1 MTIGPGSTVKL
12 DDFVYSGP
20 KNAGTIGL
28 NMTKGTLRFVTGD
41 ASKRLHDLDAD
52 CGNRGA
58 RDNIED

>member
-1 MTIGPGSTVKL
+1 MKL